1 MSKAFAAIALFL
13 PCLLL
18 TQCDAAQKAART
30 AVKNVIE
37 KPNPENPAVA
47 FDVAIEMTPAAA
59 ARFKAT
65 GDSIL
70 VDVAYYGY
78 PTEAARDKVNSLKQ
92 IGLGQEKASAIA
104 TSTKV
109 HIPGGGLNQKAVA
122 DIVDGNIMVL
132 VDGYSI
138 TPDGDGDN
146 QVRCGYY
153 RDRLELARTKA
164 VIKCDIP
171 TPN

>member
-30 AVKNVIE
+30 AARNVIE

-59 ARFKAT
+59 ALLKT
-65 GDSIL
+65 PGSGL
-70 VDVAYYGY
+70 VVDVAYYGY
-78 PTEAARDKVNSLKQ
+78 PTEAALPKVNNLKQ
-92 IGLGQEKASAIA
+92 IGLGRDVVTVAA
-104 TSTKV
+104 TSKKA
-109 HIPGGGLNQKAVA
+109 HIPGGGLKQKDLSDV
-122 DIVDGNIMVL
+122 VDGSVMVL
-132 VDGYSI
+132 IDGYGFTSD
-138 TPDGDGDN
+138 TNTGE
-146 QVRCGYY
+146 VRCGYY
-153 RDRLELARTKA
+153 RDRLELARARA